1 MHNAITLLLVAK
13 SRQKTGTLHR
23 APPSNRFAILVFSCG
38 LFVLLLVRDHSHN
51 DTQDVIMHEFPVLV
65 AIPLLGVLFV
75 LYWLWLCFC
84 LLGFFCFWLCF
95 FGFLL
100 GQLAGLRTGPLPVL
114 LWLSTSRQ
122 PCMIITIHLF
132 VAIEC
137 V

>member
-23 APPSNRFAILVFSCG
+23 APPSNRFAILVFFCG

-51 DTQDVIMHEFPVLV
+51 GTQDVIMHEFPVLV

-84 LLGFFCFWLCF
+84 LLGSFVSGC
-95 FGFLL
+95 
-100 GQLAGLRTGPLPVL
+100 VL
-114 LWLSTSRQ
+114 LVSCWDTLDCVQVHYQYFCGYRQ
-122 PCMIITIHLF
+122 VDSL
-132 VAIEC
+132 A
-137 V
+137 

>member
-1 MHNAITLLLVAK
+1 M
-13 SRQKTGTLHR
+13 
-23 APPSNRFAILVFSCG
+23 FS
-38 LFVLLLVRDHSHN
+38 LFCFYFGGHSHI
-51 DTQDVIMHEFPVLV
+51 DTQDVIMHVVPMAGSDLTSLCSVCFGLV
-65 AIPLLGVLFV
+65 VVVWFLFAV
-75 LYWLWLCFC
+75 
-84 LLGFFCFWLCF
+84 FFCFWLRF

-132 VAIEC
+132 AAIER